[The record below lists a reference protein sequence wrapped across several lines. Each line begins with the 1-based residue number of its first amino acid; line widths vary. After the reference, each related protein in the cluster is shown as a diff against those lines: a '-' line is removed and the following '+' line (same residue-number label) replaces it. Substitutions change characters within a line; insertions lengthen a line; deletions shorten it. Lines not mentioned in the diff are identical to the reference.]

1 MTPIQQLMLGVGAK
15 KKTYLDDMFSTY
27 LYDGNSTTL
36 SVNSGVDNTKGG
48 MIWFKDRSGSETH
61 LLFDTERGTSNYIQS
76 NSTAAQTTGGAA
88 LTSFDNDGYTL
99 GASAYQNNSG
109 RTYTSWNFRKAP
121 GFFTI
126 KEYTGTGSAQSI
138 SHDLGSIPGCI
149 MIKRLDSSTS
159 WKVYHRGTGAEK
171 ALALDLTAAAVDND
185 NYWNDTEPTAS
196 VFTVKAN
203 THLNASGATYVA
215 YLFAGGESTADT
227 ARSVDFDGDDS
238 LYNIGSSSDYTMG
251 TGDFTIECWA
261 NFTGVGTEGLFQIS
275 DQAGGVTTTQ
285 TNLGIAMW
293 NDRIEIYGT
302 GGTAQYMMPRT
313 RNQWYHFAYVR
324 HSGVTKIYVDGTQ
337 VISRSDT
344 GNYNGTYLAIGA
356 IYNSSSFDHN
366 GAISNFRIVKGTA
379 VYTSS
384 FKPSTVPLTNITNT
398 KLLCCQGSSATGT
411 TVQPGTITAS
421 GNPTASSD
429 SPFDDPAGFVFGENE
444 DQNVIKCGSYVGNG
458 SATGPEINLGWEPQW
473 LLIKNTNLSTEQW
486 FIFDSMRGIA
496 SGSQDS
502 FLEASRNVQ
511 EGNAD
516 LIDLTSTG
524 FRIKINDDKVN
535 NNGGKYIVLAI
546 RRSDGYVGKP
556 ADAGTDVF
564 AMDTG
569 GSSSTIPNYDS
580 GFPVDFVL
588 DRNPAGASS
597 NWWTAAR
604 LMGPY
609 EVKTNATSAQ
619 SAETANTFDSNVGWN
634 KSGNGSDRQS
644 WMWKRHAGFDV
655 VTYKGDGVA
664 GHQIPHNLS
673 KSPEMIWIK
682 SRGSITQWCVGHKGR
697 NGGVN
702 PWNYFSALNGTGA
715 DEDNDIAFND
725 TAPTSTHFT
734 VGGDDETANKNN
746 FNYIA
751 MLFASVDG
759 ISKVGYYDGSS
770 SDVTVTTGFQPRFVI
785 IKATNNTRGWTV
797 LDTTRGWGSG
807 VDNKIMLN
815 SQGAQVNTWDYG
827 TPTSNGFTV
836 SHGQYDIN
844 FTGWKYVYYAHA

>member
-1 MTPIQQLMLGVGAK
+1 MLGVGAK

-171 ALALDLTAAAVDND
+171 ALALNLTDAAADSD

-785 IKATNNTRGWTV
+785 IKAINNTRGWTV